1 MSDFVI
7 GLSFGALFVLAATAV
22 ARYMRT
28 AANERLREKRYADEW
43 VRRHRESRQP

>member
-7 GLSFGALFVLAATAV
+7 GLAFGGVVVLGAVAL
-22 ARYMRT
+22 ARYMR
-28 AANERLREKRYADEW
+28 AAADERLREKRYADEW